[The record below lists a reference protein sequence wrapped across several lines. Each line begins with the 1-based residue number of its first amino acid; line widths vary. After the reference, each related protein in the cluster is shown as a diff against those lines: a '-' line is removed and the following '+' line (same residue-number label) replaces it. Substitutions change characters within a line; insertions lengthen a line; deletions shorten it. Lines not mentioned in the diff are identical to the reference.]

1 LNDMGFGWKHK
12 DWGANQQVFLPSK
25 YMNALGHSADYYP
38 LEFGGDTIPTIQ
50 PDLNFGFTTAG
61 GDKTC
66 YWGMKA
72 NYLPNGTS
80 ASGANKTDDTD
91 NPISSVRY
99 ASNLEQHPAGVL
111 LWGTIPWTH
120 LANPG
125 LNYRMSIRLR
135 IVDHNP
141 GVRKNVFQIALN
153 RSQVLIEDDPKI
165 EAKRYFFK
173 EPVPPPIESV
183 GLSQVVTTDD
193 LDEFTQYGWFET
205 RGFNVT
211 QDMNVSFSI
220 YWYGDVDVYIDKVI
234 FYSNEYRDIYVT
246 EDIEMVRDIINGTTG
261 LTANGN
267 YPNDVGPT
275 TAAKF
280 QNFYVDEPFQL
291 SANYRKE
298 LQHHIFQKGGL
309 DENSTL
315 EINGAT
321 GGVPAYFLQFDQK
334 WAKPDNYKLKNYLL
348 YNIYPFDKN
357 TTYHQSIV
365 QQRFDVMI
373 GYRNYTDGAEANYQY
388 SGLRR
393 AQMAAQ
399 NFTAE
404 NISDDIPLI
413 FTMGVHSEQYI
424 DGVTNNYIDGPHRR
438 RAPTWSE
445 IFAQGNIAI
454 AYGAKGFMYYMI
466 PTRTTTPDQDI
477 DYKDTV
483 WNTYGLFDE
492 VGNMYDTSHTTSS
505 GKIQNPAALQ
515 IPNSRYNAVK
525 AFINSTNLIA
535 SELLQLKWIDAN
547 SWHNP
552 TPGIDNYIN
561 TVVTTRVHSNGTT
574 DDESYETYVES
585 GYFLKPTSA
594 SSTVDDERF
603 VYLVNR
609 RCNQNKD
616 WLGYDNSDRIVSF
629 FVTRFKDYVNYK
641 ITNLKSNTVYYKTYN
656 QQFTIHLDAG
666 EGTLLKIEPV
676 VHSGGTLLESETVKH
691 SVDVKSDLVFTPGK
705 TLQIFNGADMR
716 FLNSSRLDVSSAI
729 LQIVPASLGG
739 AKLDFVARNWT
750 AGNGIIA
757 GGANVFINNAI
768 ISNGSAGI
776 SAWNPASL
784 SISNTTIENCWFGVA
799 VQSRPIGSVY
809 LDNVKVLNCDARGVT
824 LDNANLEIKNSRIS
838 GSDIR
843 STDCRTVPLMQE
855 IRNSMVPIWA

>member
-1 LNDMGFGWKHK
+1 MMKKLILLFILMSELYYPQTRPLPGRDYFPHIGFFDFVVNALHHPEDGERSDALINAYSNQNINWYYNELQELGLTNLVTDANFTLQTNPNNNFYLNDMGFGWKHK
-12 DWGANQQVFLPSK
+12 EWGANQQVFLPSK
-25 YMNALGHSADYYP
+25 YMNALGHSADYFP

-80 ASGANKTDDTD
+80 VSGANKTDDTD

-99 ASNLEQHPAGVL
+99 ASTLEQHPAGVL

-125 LNYRMSIRLR
+125 LNYRMRIRLR

-141 GVRKNVFQIALN
+141 GVRKNVFQIAVN

-275 TAAKF
+275 IAEKF
-280 QNFYVDEPFQL
+280 QSFYVDEPFQL
-291 SANYRKE
+291 SASYRKE
-298 LQHHIFQKGGL
+298 LQYHIFQKGEF

-334 WAKPDNYKLKNYLL
+334 WAKPDNYRLKNYLL

-373 GYRNYTDGAEANYQY
+373 GYRNYTDGTEA
-388 SGLRR
+388 
-393 AQMAAQ
+393 
-399 NFTAE
+399 
-404 NISDDIPLI
+404 
-413 FTMGVHSEQYI
+413 
-424 DGVTNNYIDGPHRR
+424 
-438 RAPTWSE
+438 
-445 IFAQGNIAI
+445 
-454 AYGAKGFMYYMI
+454 
-466 PTRTTTPDQDI
+466 
-477 DYKDTV
+477 
-483 WNTYGLFDE
+483 
-492 VGNMYDTSHTTSS
+492 
-505 GKIQNPAALQ
+505 
-515 IPNSRYNAVK
+515 
-525 AFINSTNLIA
+525 
-535 SELLQLKWIDAN
+535 
-547 SWHNP
+547 
-552 TPGIDNYIN
+552 
-561 TVVTTRVHSNGTT
+561 
-574 DDESYETYVES
+574 
-585 GYFLKPTSA
+585 
-594 SSTVDDERF
+594 
-603 VYLVNR
+603 
-609 RCNQNKD
+609 
-616 WLGYDNSDRIVSF
+616 
-629 FVTRFKDYVNYK
+629 
-641 ITNLKSNTVYYKTYN
+641 
-656 QQFTIHLDAG
+656 
-666 EGTLLKIEPV
+666 
-676 VHSGGTLLESETVKH
+676 
-691 SVDVKSDLVFTPGK
+691 
-705 TLQIFNGADMR
+705 
-716 FLNSSRLDVSSAI
+716 
-729 LQIVPASLGG
+729 
-739 AKLDFVARNWT
+739 DFV
-750 AGNGIIA
+750 
-757 GGANVFINNAI
+757 
-768 ISNGSAGI
+768 
-776 SAWNPASL
+776 L
-784 SISNTTIENCWFGVA
+784 
-799 VQSRPIGSVY
+799 VQR
-809 LDNVKVLNCDARGVT
+809 KT
-824 LDNANLEIKNSRIS
+824 E
-838 GSDIR
+838 
-843 STDCRTVPLMQE
+843 
-855 IRNSMVPIWA
+855 

>member
-1 LNDMGFGWKHK
+1 MGFGWKHK

-275 TAAKF
+275 MAAKF

-298 LQHHIFQKGGL
+298 LQHHIF
-309 DENSTL
+309 
-315 EINGAT
+315 
-321 GGVPAYFLQFDQK
+321 
-334 WAKPDNYKLKNYLL
+334 
-348 YNIYPFDKN
+348 
-357 TTYHQSIV
+357 
-365 QQRFDVMI
+365 
-373 GYRNYTDGAEANYQY
+373 
-388 SGLRR
+388 
-393 AQMAAQ
+393 
-399 NFTAE
+399 
-404 NISDDIPLI
+404 
-413 FTMGVHSEQYI
+413 
-424 DGVTNNYIDGPHRR
+424 
-438 RAPTWSE
+438 
-445 IFAQGNIAI
+445 
-454 AYGAKGFMYYMI
+454 
-466 PTRTTTPDQDI
+466 
-477 DYKDTV
+477 
-483 WNTYGLFDE
+483 
-492 VGNMYDTSHTTSS
+492 
-505 GKIQNPAALQ
+505 
-515 IPNSRYNAVK
+515 
-525 AFINSTNLIA
+525 
-535 SELLQLKWIDAN
+535 
-547 SWHNP
+547 
-552 TPGIDNYIN
+552 
-561 TVVTTRVHSNGTT
+561 
-574 DDESYETYVES
+574 
-585 GYFLKPTSA
+585 
-594 SSTVDDERF
+594 
-603 VYLVNR
+603 
-609 RCNQNKD
+609 
-616 WLGYDNSDRIVSF
+616 
-629 FVTRFKDYVNYK
+629 
-641 ITNLKSNTVYYKTYN
+641 
-656 QQFTIHLDAG
+656 
-666 EGTLLKIEPV
+666 
-676 VHSGGTLLESETVKH
+676 
-691 SVDVKSDLVFTPGK
+691 
-705 TLQIFNGADMR
+705 
-716 FLNSSRLDVSSAI
+716 
-729 LQIVPASLGG
+729 
-739 AKLDFVARNWT
+739 
-750 AGNGIIA
+750 
-757 GGANVFINNAI
+757 
-768 ISNGSAGI
+768 
-776 SAWNPASL
+776 
-784 SISNTTIENCWFGVA
+784 
-799 VQSRPIGSVY
+799 
-809 LDNVKVLNCDARGVT
+809 
-824 LDNANLEIKNSRIS
+824 
-838 GSDIR
+838 
-843 STDCRTVPLMQE
+843 
-855 IRNSMVPIWA
+855 